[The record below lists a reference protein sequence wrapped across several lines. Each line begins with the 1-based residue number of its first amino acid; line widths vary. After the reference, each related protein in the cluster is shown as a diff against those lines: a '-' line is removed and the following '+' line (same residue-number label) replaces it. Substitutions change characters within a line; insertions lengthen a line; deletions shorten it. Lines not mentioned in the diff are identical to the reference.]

1 MTDTE
6 LVAAK
11 VAFDQSAMH
20 MVALVILLDR
30 VGGSLTFTEAEYQAV
45 LAHHGGK
52 TMMAIHAE
60 VVRSAGAEKHDHVRL
75 TLTRKPPGNAELP
88 S

>member
-1 MTDTE
+1 M
-6 LVAAK
+6 VATK
-11 VAFDQSAMH
+11 VTYDQSAMH
-20 MVALVILLDR
+20 MAALVILLDR
-30 VGGSLTFTEAEYQAV
+30 IGGSLTFTEAEYQAV
-45 LAHHGGK
+45 VARHGGK

-60 VVRSAGAEKHDHVRL
+60 VIKTAGAERPDQVRL